1 MEAGRKKR
9 AVGGKKTTP
18 SCNSPK
24 RSSPIAEHRYPDRF
38 LNGPL
43 LHEDPCVPCSKLCQV
58 CRESCPSFPTLSLSL
73 STVPKRKKR
82 EKIKGR
88 RRIYTL
94 PSRISMQTSDVR
106 KFEKIGP
113 EKGTTMF
120 LVKVTKYQIAS
131 SSTREVRERKKKIG
145 RKEEREVS
153 ADFRL
158 GNGTDEEPSILMN
171 RAAST
176 DRKRRERLKGE

>member
-58 CRESCPSFPTLSLSL
+58 CREPCPSFPTLSLSQRE
-73 STVPKRKKR
+73 TVPKRRKR
-82 EKIKGR
+82 KKIKGR

-106 KFEKIGP
+106 KFERIGP
-113 EKGTTMF
+113 EKDTVMF

-131 SSTREVRERKKKIG
+131 SSTREVREREKKIG

-158 GNGTDEEPSILMN
+158 GNRRGTFNFNEPSG
-171 RAAST
+171 
-176 DRKRRERLKGE
+176 KYG